1 EKVKE
6 RLPDTALHNRYGPTE
21 TTINATHWCHHKTN
35 GVQPPIGR
43 PLSNTTCQLLGNALD
58 AAAIGG
64 IAELLVGGEGLAR
77 GYLRRPALTAERFI
91 PNSFDDR
98 GQGGGRLY
106 RTGDLARYRADG
118 VIEYVGRIDHQVKIR
133 GFRIELGEV
142 EARLQEH
149 EAVREAVVIDI
160 EGPSGKQL
168 AAYLVTDRSLPDD
181 AERQATL
188 RNTLRDYLKESL
200 PDYMVPAH
208 LVFLGA
214 MPLTANG
221 KLDRR
226 ALPKPDASQL
236 QQDYVAP
243 QSELEQRIAAIWA
256 DVLKVEKVGLTDNF
270 FELGGHSLLAIS
282 VTTRVRAEL
291 GIEVPLGFLFER
303 ENLFAYAAA
312 LSGQRFAGEE
322 DFDELSEFLTELE
335 SI

>member
-1 EKVKE
+1 
-6 RLPDTALHNRYGPTE
+6 
-21 TTINATHWCHHKTN
+21 
-35 GVQPPIGR
+35 
-43 PLSNTTCQLLGNALD
+43 
-58 AAAIGG
+58 
-64 IAELLVGGEGLAR
+64 
-77 GYLRRPALTAERFI
+77 
-91 PNSFDDR
+91 
-98 GQGGGRLY
+98 
-106 RTGDLARYRADG
+106 GDLARYRADG

-168 AAYLVTDRSLPDD
+168 AAYLVTDTDPSNDPDW
-181 AERQATL
+181 QTTL
-188 RNTLRDYLKESL
+188 RSTLRDYLKESL

-214 MPLTANG
+214 MPLTPNG

-236 QQDYVAP
+236 QQEYVAP

-270 FELGGHSLLAIS
+270 FELGGDSIISIQVVSRARQMGIRFTPKELFQHQTVQGLASVAKRGEGGGLQIDQGLVTGEALLLPIH
-282 VTTRVRAEL
+282 RH
-291 GIEVPLGFLFER
+291 FF
-303 ENLFAYAAA
+303 
-312 LSGQRFAGEE
+312 EE
-322 DFDELSEFLTELE
+322 DIPERHHWNQALLLKPGRALNAEHLEQAIQALVVHHDALRLSFIQDASQVWAAHYRPVTEQQAILWQSSVQNEEQLE
-335 SI
+335 A